1 MQVCNKVRGKGEKRD
16 EGRIRMEDGKDY
28 LKIVRIAHARDTM
41 KRREIGEQMGQVEMV
56 CFGSSVVADL

>member
-1 MQVCNKVRGKGEKRD
+1 MKG
-16 EGRIRMEDGKDY
+16 GKDY

-41 KRREIGEQMGQVEMV
+41 KRREIGEQMGQVEMD

>member
-16 EGRIRMEDGKDY
+16 EGRIRMKGGKDY
-28 LKIVRIAHARDTM
+28 LKIVRIAHARGTM
-41 KRREIGEQMGQVEMV
+41 KRREVEMV

>member
-1 MQVCNKVRGKGEKRD
+1 MKG
-16 EGRIRMEDGKDY
+16 GKDY
-28 LKIVRIAHARDTM
+28 LKIVRIAHARGTM